1 MNKAIIKA
9 LEILLRHHKF
19 SCYQACNDE
28 FRVGYSR
35 KESPELFGEI
45 MEIIG
50 NIKEGYCD
58 VSFTIR
64 NEIININIKL
74 KEDN

>member
-9 LEILLRHHKF
+9 LEILLRHHKT
-19 SCYQACNDE
+19 SCYQICPDE
-28 FRVGYSR
+28 FRVGYSS

-50 NIKEGYCD
+50 NIKDVYCD
-58 VSFTIR
+58 VSFSIR
-64 NEIININIKL
+64 NEIININIKFEEG
-74 KEDN
+74 K